1 MAKEGSFAIKVNSTA
16 KTLDVLIVGTFT
28 PQQVQ
33 DFLAD
38 YSAKV
43 KSIDPKEY
51 TLVADSTDMD
61 ILTQEMVPAME
72 NTIRMYQ
79 QSGFNKLI
87 VTIKKNPIM
96 KMQLNRI
103 FKNANFT
110 NAEVREV

>member
-1 MAKEGSFAIKVNSTA
+1 MAKEGSYSIKVNSV
-16 KTLDVLIVGTFT
+16 KKEIDILIIGTFT

-33 DFLAD
+33 AFVAD

-43 KSIDPKEY
+43 KSVNPQEY

-61 ILTQEMVPAME
+61 ILSQEMVPAME

-79 QSGFNKLI
+79 QSGFRKLI